1 MKKKILFSSLSIT
14 ASLTPVILSTVSCGN
29 KSNNTISQQNNTKET
44 KLIELVD
51 EYKNEFNLLVEKY
64 IPQYSINKNLFI
76 NSDGSENNLYN
87 SVLVNRFISLF
98 YSLFGKPTLFNN
110 ARQLNEYIKD
120 NTSLNDIN
128 QIWNLNNKYIW
139 NKFLLG
145 ANYVASDLHQ
155 QLIENSNYIHNNFL
169 NERSSFRSKL
179 LFDVPND
186 LLNNIKIKNSSW
198 QTYLKSDFEKI
209 SKTIYNF
216 NFKRLSDEDFI
227 ESLNHNSE
235 QNHNH
240 SHASFNLI
248 DSLAQFMT
256 YLKNNSSFINNNP
269 IEPDEFGRLANNE
282 NAQRLYVA
290 IYNQIIFLNENITNP
305 NGSYTILKE
314 EFKNLVAQV
323 NKIINIMKQI
333 CAELG
338 LSTGKIANIFS

>member
-44 KLIELVD
+44 KLIELVN

-110 ARQLNEYIKD
+110 AMQLNEYIKD

-139 NKFLLG
+139 NKFLIG

-169 NERSSFRSKL
+169 NGRSLFRSKL

-227 ESLNHNSE
+227 ESLNHN
-235 QNHNH
+235 H

-256 YLKNNSSFINNNP
+256 YLKNNSSFFNNNS

-305 NGSYTILKE
+305 NGSYTILEE

-338 LSTGKIANIFS
+338 LTTGEIANIFS